1 MLRIAV
7 REEEKKGRIQAAGKI
22 AGPWVAELENA
33 WRSVQAPGKEI
44 EIEMEALYSK

>member
-7 REEEKKGRIQAAGKI
+7 REEENKGRIQAAGKI
-22 AGPWVAELENA
+22 AGSWVAELENA